1 MVTLKRAQPPI
12 WTEKQIEDG
21 RATALQRFIDAAG
34 GRTAYPKKFKECL
47 EQVEALFEATDDLL
61 DFTGDKFATDSTLVA
76 AARFLG
82 GPPISEDDLETLVSA
97 SVGKRLFP
105 EVAARVA
112 EVLKAAWDP
121 MRFLWLDTGRKP
133 SPQGRQAAMNWT
145 AGIWAVERVRTDLRN
160 QRSKDQ
166 QDAVAA
172 ALTAYGYVDMPRP
185 TGRHISS
192 LDDVPRGKFMRN
204 AWLAGKDCDVAVRL
218 HDGRLLAIECK
229 VSNSSVNSIKRL
241 INDAGGKA
249 DIWAKVYGAQVIPAA
264 VLSGVFRLVNLVEA
278 QAKHNV
284 FIIWEHDLAPLKR
297 FLNATAGR

>member
-1 MVTLKRAQPPI
+1 MVTLKLVDPPR
-12 WTEKQIEDG
+12 WSEEQLEKG
-21 RATALQRFIDAAG
+21 RAAALKRFIEAREG
-34 GRTAYPKKFKECL
+34 PKAYARNFGACL
-47 EQVEALFEATDDLL
+47 EDVEKLFDATNNLIR
-61 DFTGDKFATDSTLVA
+61 FTGDKFAQDPGLVG

-82 GPPISEDDLETLVSA
+82 GPPISEDDLETLV
-97 SVGKRLFP
+97 GNGLGRNLTK

-112 EVLKAAWDP
+112 AVLKAAWDP
-121 MRFLWLDTGRKP
+121 IRFPWLAEGRGPTRAELK
-133 SPQGRQAAMNWT
+133 AATQWT
-145 AGIWAVERVRTDLRN
+145 AGIWAVERVRTEMRN
-160 QRSKDQ
+160 EASKKQ
-166 QDAVAA
+166 QNAIAD
-172 ALTAYGYVDMPRP
+172 ALTSYGYVDAPRP
-185 TGRHISS
+185 AGRHIAS
-192 LDDVPRGKFMRN
+192 LAAVPAGQFMRN
-204 AWLAGKDCDVAVRL
+204 AWLGGKDCDIAVGL